1 MLSIIRADGTV
12 EQQALMQLRSRSG
25 EVDRE
30 VTAVVTKIIADV
42 RQDKDE
48 ALKRYAQKFDGAAP
62 QKLEVSR
69 EEIQK
74 ALLAADDD
82 FVRALRRA
90 KENIAAFHERQK
102 QQSFWMPSPT
112 A

>member
-1 MLSIIRADGTV
+1 MKGHN
-12 EQQALMQLRSRSG
+12 
-25 EVDRE
+25 
-30 VTAVVTKIIADV
+30 
-42 RQDKDE
+42 KDE

-102 QQSFWMPSPT
+102 QQSFLDAQPNGVILGQREIGR
-112 A
+112 AHV